1 MATPIEMPRL
11 GNTVEECLLVKWR
24 KQKGD
29 RVAEGE
35 VIADIETDKATF
47 EIAAPAAGISESGSR
62 STASWSCCLV
72 GLR

>member
-29 RVAEGE
+29 RVAEGGA
-35 VIADIETDKATF
+35 IADIETDKAAF
-47 EIAAPAAGISESGSR
+47 EIAEPAAGISESGSR
-62 STASWSCCLV
+62 SMAPWSC
-72 GLR
+72 